1 MSATSLFKNI
11 KENFMLKRVVI
22 TGGVHGNELTG
33 AFLVKKWQKEPLET
47 KNIKIEYLLGNPK
60 AFKEC
65 RRYIDYDLNR
75 SFSKN
80 ALSKDSSNYEF
91 ERAKVLKERLKSCD
105 FLIDIHTTTANM
117 GMTIV
122 LSKDDPLS
130 NLIAKKLSLEF
141 DDVKI
146 LRWFSNSEG
155 DFINSTVPHSITLE
169 AGAICQGVLEP
180 KIFFRCEEIVKKAVE
195 ILDSDMEINKFA
207 TDKSVE
213 VYDIVKTVDFPREE
227 NEPKAMI
234 HPNLLGKD
242 YSQLKNGD
250 PIFITLEGE
259 TIVYNGEPLYAV
271 FINEAAYYEKK
282 IAFCLCK
289 KSNI

>member
-1 MSATSLFKNI
+1 MSLFKSI
-11 KENFMLKRVVI
+11 KEDSMLKRVVI

-33 AFLVKKWQKEPLET
+33 AFLVKKWQKTPLVT

-75 SFSKN
+75 SFSKK
-80 ALSKDSSNYEF
+80 ALSKDSYIYEF

-130 NLIAKKLSLEF
+130 NLVAKKLSLEF

-146 LRWFSNSEG
+146 LRWFSTSEG
-155 DFINSTVPHSITLE
+155 DFINSAVPHSITLE

-180 KIFFRCEEIVKKAVE
+180 RIFFRCEEIVKRAVE
-195 ILDSDMEINKFA
+195 ILDSEINQDKFEIG
-207 TDKSVE
+207 KSVE
-213 VYDIVKTVDFPREE
+213 VYDIVKIVDFPREE
-227 NEPKAMI
+227 NEPSAMI
-234 HPNLLGKD
+234 HPNILGKD
-242 YSQLKNGD
+242 YFQLKNGE
-250 PIFITLEGE
+250 PIFVTLEGE
-259 TIVYNGEPLYAV
+259 TILYDGEPLYAV

-282 IAFCLCK
+282 IAFCLCE
-289 KSNI
+289 KSKI